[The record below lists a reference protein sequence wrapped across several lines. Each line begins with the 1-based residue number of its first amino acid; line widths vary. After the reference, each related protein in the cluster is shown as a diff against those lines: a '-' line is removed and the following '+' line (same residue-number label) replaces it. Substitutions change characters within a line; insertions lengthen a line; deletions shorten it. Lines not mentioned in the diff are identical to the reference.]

1 MTVESFTGGI
11 NTKNEYVLV
20 ETLTGVT
27 FTVGNTY
34 TLQTSEWTNV
44 KVADAEFNVSLF
56 KPFQFVMGSEDIYI
70 KTGFVGCR
78 LTVLENEEQGS

>member
-1 MTVESFTGGI
+1 MTIESFTGGI

-44 KVADAEFNVSLF
+44 KVADAEFDVSLS
-56 KPFQFVMGSEDIYI
+56 KPYQFVMGSNDIYI
-70 KTGFVGCR
+70 KTDFVGCR

>member
-1 MTVESFTGGI
+1 MTIESFTGGI

-44 KVADAEFNVSLF
+44 KVADAEFDVSLS
-56 KPFQFVMGSEDIYI
+56 KPFQFVMGSNDIYI
-70 KTGFVGCR
+70 KTDFVGCR